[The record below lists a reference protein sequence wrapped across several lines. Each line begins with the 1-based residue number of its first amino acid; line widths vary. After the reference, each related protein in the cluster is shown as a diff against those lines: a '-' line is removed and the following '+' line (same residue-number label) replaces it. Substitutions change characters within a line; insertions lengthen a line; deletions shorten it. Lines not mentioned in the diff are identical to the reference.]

1 MTFLDSPIGRCE
13 AVREMVLLDETQKEC
28 AREHGCPDG
37 RNCPLKGWFTEQ
49 SGVSDPANLPAKR
62 ATPRRRSA
70 AAAKLRQLSPM
81 LVTRLKNRGWDV
93 ATIRI
98 KVYTGR

>member
-28 AREHGCPDG
+28 AHEHGCPDG
-37 RNCPLKGWFTEQ
+37 RDCPLKGWFTEQ

-62 ATPRRRSA
+62 ATRRRRSSA
-70 AAAKLRQLSPM
+70 TSKPTSLKLRAKGSKP
-81 LVTRLKNRGWDV
+81 LVFVEKAPLPERKV
-93 ATIRI
+93 A
-98 KVYTGR
+98 

>member
-37 RNCPLKGWFTEQ
+37 RDCPLKGWFTEQ

-62 ATPRRRSA
+62 ATRRRRSA
-70 AAAKLRQLSPM
+70 AATKPTSLKARAKVSKP
-81 LVTRLKNRGWDV
+81 LVFAEKAPLPERKV
-93 ATIRI
+93 A
-98 KVYTGR
+98 

>member
-70 AAAKLRQLSPM
+70 AAAKPTPVKARARRSKP
-81 LVTRLKNRGWDV
+81 LVFAEKAPLPERKV
-93 ATIRI
+93 A
-98 KVYTGR
+98 